1 MNPLF
6 LLYPSPYSLK
16 HTETSLLTKNNKT
29 ILVSGRNISFIKN
42 IKLRYNR
49 LQLPDYFPS
58 QLVQ

>member
-1 MNPLF
+1 MNPLL
-6 LLYPSPYSLK
+6 LLYPLPYSLT
-16 HTETSLLTKNNKT
+16 HTATSLLTKNNKT

-49 LQLPDYFPS
+49 LQLQDNFPS